1 MIPGCLGKL
10 DLRYLKDLRYWR
22 GVNISSEEEILDQL
36 PVVEGESP
44 FSTDEAANNF
54 SVLFSSEVLAIAV
67 VNETG
72 NILFWNRGAERLFG
86 YSLTEV
92 EGEPFSCFFSE
103 DDREKVSD
111 SFRTVSE
118 TDIQIIE
125 SSNFEYTGVRKDETV
140 FPVQVVYNNVFQK
153 GTRQHLLVLYNLS
166 DQRRTD
172 SALLKS
178 ETFFRLVY
186 DHSEDIMILCREDKS
201 IVWSNTVWYRG
212 MGYEPGEQQT
222 LFDRVHEDDA
232 DRVARAWSG
241 MLRGKRRFNNMVYRY
256 RCADGLYAS
265 LETTVQNLPEQAYFY
280 VRSHIITERKRLEET
295 VALRTKYLELTLA
308 VGTLLADLVDPAEV
322 AQSIQQKMNFASTF
336 LLLFTRERE
345 GGAQILA
352 LFKKYGKPKIVKVNT
367 LRRWISKL
375 DKTEPLG
382 RFIASI
388 AESKS
393 GGTVLITP
401 LYGAQNELLG
411 NLLLAKWADQG
422 FSSEEVGMIQI
433 LTNTM
438 CLEIERQ
445 HYLEELKLRADLDKE
460 RADFSDRLLIC
471 RTEEEV
477 HELTLDFF
485 EKGYGIRNGMILVRR
500 DGKFVFAK
508 IRWKKKK
515 SEGDYTSL
523 IRRVA
528 FLASDS
534 SNPLV
539 VFFHDAKAKMKYFER
554 VAQVFEDVR
563 FTEPHPELIK
573 FISKIKSRIPLKRGE
588 RIAAVKIPEV
598 GLLCGTEKGDRI
610 KIDPRSRE
618 LVVNTVS
625 AIIKEIRLEETREKV
640 RRRNEIFH
648 TLDMDLYKIPMGKIK
663 KKLHTISAQLARFI
677 NADKILIFMPDPK
690 DQHQLS
696 VVSSHG
702 RLRKAQIE
710 VTQNAV
716 HHVYETGDE
725 ICVPTPDASSSEPIA
740 RPEVQFDK
748 EAQRKIEE
756 LYNAFLCAP
765 IKGDFRRK
773 REILGVIAIS
783 TADMTSNEDRYMIYD
798 FINLLSGQIKDEL
811 LYEREREFATKDELT
826 GLNNRRFFL
835 GRAEE
840 LLKMSK
846 RYGKKFSVVMMDIDF
861 FKDVN
866 DSYGHEAGDRVLQA
880 LAEVFRGLI
889 REVDVLGRYGGEEF
903 ILLLPETDME
913 GAVNIAERIRKTV
926 ERLVVPFEGHTIRFT
941 ISCGVASYGE
951 NSRYLQGVAY
961 QVLLEGGSVRIS
973 VDDRRLASIKLKLTE
988 LEDEEGSSLKA
999 LFKKDPDAEEKRNH
1013 VKGLLKKL
1021 DSLDG
1026 LISIADGRLYKSKVM
1041 GRNRVTHG
1049 PW

>member
-1 MIPGCLGKL
+1 
-10 DLRYLKDLRYWR
+10 
-22 GVNISSEEEILDQL
+22 
-36 PVVEGESP
+36 
-44 FSTDEAANNF
+44 
-54 SVLFSSEVLAIAV
+54 
-67 VNETG
+67 
-72 NILFWNRGAERLFG
+72 
-86 YSLTEV
+86 
-92 EGEPFSCFFSE
+92 
-103 DDREKVSD
+103 
-111 SFRTVSE
+111 
-118 TDIQIIE
+118 
-125 SSNFEYTGVRKDETV
+125 
-140 FPVQVVYNNVFQK
+140 
-153 GTRQHLLVLYNLS
+153 
-166 DQRRTD
+166 
-172 SALLKS
+172 
-178 ETFFRLVY
+178 
-186 DHSEDIMILCREDKS
+186 
-201 IVWSNTVWYRG
+201 
-212 MGYEPGEQQT
+212 
-222 LFDRVHEDDA
+222 
-232 DRVARAWSG
+232 
-241 MLRGKRRFNNMVYRY
+241 
-256 RCADGLYAS
+256 
-265 LETTVQNLPEQAYFY
+265 
-280 VRSHIITERKRLEET
+280 
-295 VALRTKYLELTLA
+295 
-308 VGTLLADLVDPAEV
+308 
-322 AQSIQQKMNFASTF
+322 
-336 LLLFTRERE
+336 
-345 GGAQILA
+345 
-352 LFKKYGKPKIVKVNT
+352 
-367 LRRWISKL
+367 
-375 DKTEPLG
+375 
-382 RFIASI
+382 
-388 AESKS
+388 
-393 GGTVLITP
+393 
-401 LYGAQNELLG
+401 
-411 NLLLAKWADQG
+411 
-422 FSSEEVGMIQI
+422 
-433 LTNTM
+433 
-438 CLEIERQ
+438 
-445 HYLEELKLRADLDKE
+445 
-460 RADFSDRLLIC
+460 
-471 RTEEEV
+471 
-477 HELTLDFF
+477 
-485 EKGYGIRNGMILVRR
+485 
-500 DGKFVFAK
+500 
-508 IRWKKKK
+508 
-515 SEGDYTSL
+515 
-523 IRRVA
+523 
-528 FLASDS
+528 
-534 SNPLV
+534 
-539 VFFHDAKAKMKYFER
+539 
-554 VAQVFEDVR
+554 
-563 FTEPHPELIK
+563 
-573 FISKIKSRIPLKRGE
+573 
-588 RIAAVKIPEV
+588 
-598 GLLCGTEKGDRI
+598 
-610 KIDPRSRE
+610 
-618 LVVNTVS
+618 
-625 AIIKEIRLEETREKV
+625 
-640 RRRNEIFH
+640 
-648 TLDMDLYKIPMGKIK
+648 
-663 KKLHTISAQLARFI
+663 
-677 NADKILIFMPDPK
+677 MPDPK

-716 HHVYETGDE
+716 HHVYETGYE
-725 ICVPTPDASSSEPIA
+725 ICVPAPDASSSEPIA

-988 LEDEEGSSLKA
+988 LEDEEGPSLKA